1 MSDIE
6 HAIPLNR
13 VVAVVAKLA
22 DNREQV
28 GSGYLVGARIVLTAE
43 HCTRDR
49 LRADDP
55 PPADPPALRVIC
67 ATDGVSVDVRNVVAC
82 PALDVAVLHLAE
94 SVPWAAE
101 LSAPVYAKVDRA
113 CAGMLTDCQAIGY
126 PELQRNPQKKTR
138 DHAELHGIIYQTDE
152 AESGRLLMR
161 ESLIHPRPIEAAG
174 AAADDREGS
183 ASPWG
188 GLSGAVVF
196 YRGQA
201 IGVVVEHHPRQGDS
215 ALRVIAFD
223 TITERGLSDPAAAE
237 IVREL
242 GLTTKEWLPVAASS
256 PITLG
261 NAPVNARNRRDID
274 AILDLTGQLQGRD
287 EELRKIQEFARSKR
301 KPIQDGSLSDTG
313 YLWYEGPPLAGKS
326 SLLAEVADLLARVEP
341 SRAIPDVA
349 VVSYFVSRL
358 NAHHFHHDFLASV
371 ISQLAGLLPQATPDV
386 SRDVFWR
393 LWEQAAEHL
402 GRQGRRLLLIVDAL
416 DEDGA
421 LSDPGTDEPPSSI
434 AAQLPFTVPANAHVL
449 VSSRDQFELPRDVL
463 SRHPLA
469 RALNQR
475 LPLTPYWGMI
485 SSKDA
490 WWQEYQRISP
500 RGFIE
505 KDVLA
510 ALAAAGGP
518 LSVEDISQLLAER
531 HPSQDR
537 LDEEIVRI
545 VRRFGTSLRRVDEP
559 DGALQ
564 AQRYTFAHN
573 SFEDQARN
581 DPQLPVKAL
590 WRRLVDWAQ
599 EWSGKPGGVSSVSGN
614 TGQWPGNTPL
624 YLLQEYPVRL
634 KEEDPQALVRLT
646 EDLDWVVLAIRR
658 AGARSV
664 VPILMAARDIAPDN
678 PMVTA
683 RLSALRGQLDTL
695 DSAEGQGAA
704 FVLRQLCIQ
713 AAELGESLLEE
724 KLKSRLRNA
733 GSAELCLIPV
743 WTTRNAYRA
752 LVSRLDTGGE
762 IVNSLAAYQERGSE
776 ESVAHGRRYVVGGAD
791 DGHVWVWDL
800 EARSTAPG
808 LLGRHLRP
816 VRAVS
821 VRPDGRVVT
830 GGDDCRL
837 LSWPSPRGDAT
848 PQPFGVHNGAVAA
861 LGWDMAGQLLSAGH
875 GGQIYRWDSDGDAVR
890 ERREISLGRYPGIPT
905 ALVALPGG
913 RVAVGGLHDS
923 VLRIFPDTGPA
934 HDGPERGGGISAL
947 VQAPEGPCKGSVIA
961 GEQDGTLR
969 AWNVRDRRAAPVE
982 VDKLPAGIVAA
993 AWLSDGRLAT
1003 GCRDGRIHAWRFSAS
1018 GLHSVPRI
1026 EIGRHEGPVR
1036 AMAALPDGQ
1045 VVTSGQDGSVCVWD
1059 PTGAEG
1065 PEQPRLES
1073 SQCSEAV
1080 RSLAWLEPAAVAVG
1094 GQDGLLRIRPLDAW
1108 RLPIMEG
1115 GRPSVQDIDSISLH
1129 RAVISIAVGNFT
1141 PPTLVAVLSDGKLL
1155 RWIPALQ
1162 GAQDHRKAELFGTHH
1177 GAVPVFLSQN
1187 HVVTGGYDGRV
1198 LLWDRNSRDPLLLG
1212 CHRGAV
1218 TGAVRLGSKH
1228 VLTSGVDGRLLIWY
1242 TISQRQVAD
1251 FELPRA
1257 PHPIHALTAVNNT
1270 VYFGGEP
1277 AKDAPDKASGVWALP
1292 RAGGTPTMLGM
1303 HRGWVTSLAV
1313 FGPDLVI
1320 SSGTDDRVH
1329 LWSTSRQTCTATIAC
1344 SAQSVAAS
1352 RSSPRGRGFAI
1363 AHAGAGMTVWTAD

>member
-1 MSDIE
+1 MSGTE
-6 HAIPLNR
+6 HGIPLSR

-22 DNREQV
+22 DDREQV
-28 GSGYLVGARIVLTAE
+28 GSGYLVGARVVLTAE
-43 HCTRDR
+43 HCTRDK
-49 LRADDP
+49 LRSDDSP
-55 PPADPPALRVIC
+55 RPLRSLRVIC
-67 ATDGVSVDVRNVVAC
+67 ATDETSVDVVRVV
-82 PALDVAVLHLAE
+82 PSRTLDVAVLHLAE
-94 SVPWAAE
+94 SVPWAAG
-101 LSAPVYAKVDRA
+101 LSAPVYARVDRTR
-113 CAGMLTDCQAIGY
+113 AGMLTDCQAIGY
-126 PELQRNPQKKTR
+126 PELQRDPREKTR
-138 DHAELHGIIYQTDE
+138 DHAELHGTIYHTDE

-161 ESLIHPRPIEAAG
+161 ESLIHPGRIEAAG
-174 AAADDREGS
+174 AAADDREG
-183 ASPWG
+183 AVSPWG
-188 GLSGAVVF
+188 GLSGAIVF

-201 IGVVVEHHPRQGDS
+201 IGVVVEHRPRQGDS

-223 TITERGLSDPAAAE
+223 TIMGRGDGAE
-237 IVREL
+237 IAREL
-242 GLTTKEWLPVAASS
+242 GLTTVGRLPVAASS
-256 PITLG
+256 PITIG
-261 NAPVNARNRRDID
+261 DAPVNARSRRDID

-287 EELRKIQEFARSKR
+287 EELRRIQEFARSER
-301 KPIQDGSLSDTG
+301 KPVQDGYTG

-341 SRAIPDVA
+341 SGAIPDVA
-349 VVSYFVSRL
+349 VVTYIVSRL

-371 ISQLAGLLPQATPDV
+371 ISQLVGLLPSTA
-386 SRDVFWR
+386 RDVFGGRWEQDVFWD
-393 LWEQAAEHL
+393 LWEQAAEFL
-402 GRQGRRLLLIVDAL
+402 GGQGRRLLLIVDAL

-421 LSDPGTDEPPSSI
+421 LSDPGTDKSPSSI
-434 AAQLPFTVPANAHVL
+434 AAQLPLTVPANAHVL
-449 VSSRDQFELPRDVL
+449 VSSRDQFELPRDVAKG
-463 SRHPLA
+463 HPLI
-469 RALNQR
+469 RTQR
-475 LPLTPYWGMI
+475 LPLTPYRGMI

-531 HPSQDR
+531 HRSQDR

-545 VRRFGTSLRRVDEP
+545 VRRFGTSLHRVDEP
-559 DGALQ
+559 NGALH

-573 SFEDQARN
+573 SFGDQARN

-599 EWSGKPGGVSSVSGN
+599 ERSGRPDGDSSVSGN
-614 TGQWPGNTPL
+614 TGQWPENTPV

-646 EDLDWVVLAIRR
+646 EDLDWIVLAIRR

-683 RLSALRGQLDTL
+683 RLSALRGQLETL

-713 AAELGESLLEE
+713 AAELGESRLEE

-733 GSAELCLIPV
+733 GSAEPCLIPV

-800 EARSTAPG
+800 EARSATPG

-837 LSWPSPRGDAT
+837 LSWPSPRSDAT
-848 PQPFGVHNGAVAA
+848 AQPFGVHNGAVAA

-875 GGQIYRWDSDGDAVR
+875 GGQIYRWDSDGDAV
-890 ERREISLGRYPGIPT
+890 EEPREIPLGRYPGIPT
-905 ALVALPGG
+905 AVVALPGG

-934 HDGPERGGGISAL
+934 YDGPERGGGISAL
-947 VQAPEGPCKGSVIA
+947 VQAPEGPYKGSLLA

-969 AWNVRDRRAAPVE
+969 AWNVRDRPAAPVE

-1018 GLHSVPRI
+1018 GLHPVPRI
-1026 EIGRHEGPVR
+1026 EIGRHDGPVR
-1036 AMAALPDGQ
+1036 AMAALPHGQ

-1065 PEQPRLES
+1065 PEQPRLDS
-1073 SQCSEAV
+1073 NHCSEAV
-1080 RSLAWLEPAAVAVG
+1080 RSVAWLEPAAVAVG

-1108 RLPIMEG
+1108 RLPITEG
-1115 GRPSVQDIDSISLH
+1115 GRPPVQDIDSISLH
-1129 RAVISIAVGNFT
+1129 RAVISITVGDFT

-1162 GAQDHRKAELFGTHH
+1162 GAQGHREAELFGTHQ
-1177 GAVPVFLSQN
+1177 GAVPVFMSQN
-1187 HVVTGGYDGRV
+1187 QVVTGGYDGRV
-1198 LLWDRNSRDPLLLG
+1198 LLWDGNSRDPLPLG
-1212 CHRGAV
+1212 RHRGAV
-1218 TGAVRLGSKH
+1218 TGAVRLGSKR
-1228 VLTSGVDGRLLIWY
+1228 VLTSGVDGRLLIWH
-1242 TISQRQVAD
+1242 TSSRRQVAD

-1292 RAGGTPTMLGM
+1292 LAVGTPIMLGI

-1313 FGPDLVI
+1313 LGPDLVI
-1320 SSGTDDRVH
+1320 SAGTDDRVH
-1329 LWSTSRQTCTATIAC
+1329 LWSTTRQTCTATIAC
-1344 SAQSVAAS
+1344 SAQSIAAS
-1352 RSSPRGRGFAI
+1352 RSSPRGKGFAI
-1363 AHAGAGMTVWTAD
+1363 AHAGTGMTVWTAD